1 MNTVLIFLTG
11 SLLILLGTILFETVS
26 IWSET
31 LLYCIFY
38 LFTYIMIQ
46 RQRMSV
52 VRYYYSTNAFFGEF
66 FRENQDGDVKQT
78 APTADQLWWVPARL
92 QPHVWQLTRSEE
104 HTSELQSRGQLVCR

>member
-78 APTADQLWWVPARL
+78 ATTADQLWWVAARL
-92 QPHVWQLTRSEE
+92 HPHAWQLTIQTE
-104 HTSELQSRGQLVCR
+104 TPTPL